1 MGTLIAARG
10 MGNWAAFLVIVNWHT
25 WQSICHPTAS
35 KLPTPPDFEKL
46 SGKSTKSAGK
56 PPECNK
62 EVPNSRI
69 SLEEIFGTDA
79 AADLTPKDV
88 NRALKAIV
96 VHSAA
101 AGSYP
106 SMLRSLQLIGKTL
119 GMWSG
124 GAPSAGAAPADTGQ
138 NDLEETLAAQKPVEE
153 VSGQ

>member
-1 MGTLIAARG
+1 M
-10 MGNWAAFLVIVNWHT
+10 IVNWHT

-35 KLPTPPDFEKL
+35 KLPAPPDFEKL

-106 SMLRSLQLIGKTL
+106 SMLRSLHLIGKTL

-124 GAPSAGAAPADTGQ
+124 GAPSAGTAPADTGQ
-138 NDLEETLAAQKPVEE
+138 NDLEEALAAQKPVEE